1 MRATGRLSAMFVL
14 AGWALCASTGAPWA
28 ADALAG
34 LDPGAIAL
42 TDCPDEPGCPA
53 IVLLDETTVN
63 NDYLRARIQK
73 RRALKIFT
81 AEGVASCSDLN
92 LYSKAG
98 EENIR
103 NLKGSTILPDGRRIE
118 LSRDNV
124 QVKTAFKRGRTRILL
139 KSATF
144 PGVVPGSIVEFSYDV
159 ITENAAKYDG
169 YLWDIQERLPVLSA
183 RFDLKP
189 GGVAFDW
196 LTLGG
201 ESVPVEHDHPF
212 PGIHHFRATNV
223 PALPH
228 EPFAPS
234 DEAWRARM
242 HFSHPVSRVGWL
254 VGYQMALID
263 ELRRFME
270 KRGAAQSLVK
280 SLLTDGQSRMQK
292 VGTLYRYVQEKVQP
306 GGDGVDENISVD
318 DVIERGNGTELERTM
333 LFVALLSEAGIDA
346 GLVSIASRDAFPL
359 NTSVPTADPFDT
371 FAAAVKEETS
381 WSYYDPAT
389 PHCPFG
395 MVAPGKQGWVPNGVI
410 VKPDRTRITES
421 ITIPSIAAARNF
433 ETWESVARW
442 YAGVASAQVVS
453 DSAIRKMGAQLAA
466 DGAGPGGAVASVAR
480 FTRSLR
486 YLDTAPGRSVAEPH
500 PAPVILANRFGDC
513 EDKAILT
520 IALLKEVGVEAWPLL
535 VLTRDDGTIDPGFP
549 GVGYFNHVIVAVRPP
564 ESLGTTAASF
574 DAGGA
579 GRLIAFDPTASMTAL
594 GDLPYY
600 LQGTRGVL
608 AHPEKGGL
616 VELPRLDAA
625 RSARSAESRL
635 SFGADGL
642 LQVAARVRHEGQYA
656 TEWRHH
662 YETVRAD
669 RRAEEVMRRLSARF
683 GRVEVKRLEVAALDR
698 VDEPLGVDLDLSV
711 KPQSPSASM
720 RMVPVSFLLPTRAS
734 PLPGGSRR
742 NPVLIEES
750 YTESERTS
758 LELPEGWSVVS
769 KLPAE
774 EAGCDA
780 GAYRLAA
787 RQEGTAL
794 IIERELR
801 VKAGV
806 IEPGAYEAVRAFFDK
821 VARADAATVLLEKS
835 AP

>member
-306 GGDGVDENISVD
+306 GGDGVDESISVD

-421 ITIPSIAAARNF
+421 ITIPSIAAARNMLLRDV
-433 ETWESVARW
+433 SVEI
-442 YAGVASAQVVS
+442 G
-453 DSAIRKMGAQLAA
+453 D
-466 DGAGPGGAVASVAR
+466 GGAAHVSVV
-480 FTRSLR
+480 
-486 YLDTAPGRSVAEPH
+486 DEGE
-500 PAPVILANRFGDC
+500 
-513 EDKAILT
+513 
-520 IALLKEVGVEAWPLL
+520 
-535 VLTRDDGTIDPGFP
+535 
-549 GVGYFNHVIVAVRPP
+549 
-564 ESLGTTAASF
+564 
-574 DAGGA
+574 
-579 GRLIAFDPTASMTAL
+579 
-594 GDLPYY
+594 
-600 LQGTRGVL
+600 
-608 AHPEKGGL
+608 GL
-616 VELPRLDAA
+616 VDLDHRA
-625 RSARSAESRL
+625 R
-635 SFGADGL
+635 
-642 LQVAARVRHEGQYA
+642 Y
-656 TEWRHH
+656 
-662 YETVRAD
+662 
-669 RRAEEVMRRLSARF
+669 
-683 GRVEVKRLEVAALDR
+683 AALDEAAR
-698 VDEPLGVDLDLSV
+698 RSALESWLKETLPAAALESASFEGVESYSGKARIHYRFSLPDAVSAAGDRLVLSPSLFSDDMSSRFTSV
-711 KPQSPSASM
+711 KRRTPVHFPYRRKTVERIAFTLPRGYVLGEGPRPSSV
-720 RMVPVSFLLPTRAS
+720 REG
-734 PLPGGSRR
+734 PLSLTTVCVQDEEGRVVFSRR
-742 NPVLIEES
+742 LEIDAMVWPVEQYPRLKGFFDQV
-750 YTESERTS
+750 R
-758 LELPEGWSVVS
+758 
-769 KLPAE
+769 
-774 EAGCDA
+774 EAGSQPLILK
-780 GAYRLAA
+780 RE
-787 RQEGTAL
+787 EG
-794 IIERELR
+794 
-801 VKAGV
+801 
-806 IEPGAYEAVRAFFDK
+806 
-821 VARADAATVLLEKS
+821 S
-835 AP
+835 